1 MQNIGLGLLLIGL
14 AGMLGVGVY
23 YALEALFASDDM
35 PLVLRLSIT
44 AVIVGF
50 VLLVASVIR
59 DRIRESKTER
69 FEEVD
74 R

>member
-1 MQNIGLGLLLIGL
+1 MQTMGLGLLLLGL
-14 AGMLGVGVY
+14 VGLLGVGVY
-23 YALEALFASDDM
+23 YALRELFAADEV
-35 PLVLRLSIT
+35 PFLIRLSIA

-50 VLLVASVIR
+50 VVLMASVVR
-59 DRIRESKTER
+59 DRIRESKSER

>member
-1 MQNIGLGLLLIGL
+1 MQTVGLGLLLVGL
-14 AGMLGVGVY
+14 AGLLGVGVY
-23 YALEALFASDDM
+23 YALAELFAAAEVPLAIRLSLFAVVVGF
-35 PLVLRLSIT
+35 LVL
-44 AVIVGF
+44 A
-50 VLLVASVIR
+50 ASVIR